1 MVVLWGLREAPG
13 GTRRLLW
20 GFLKETSHGLL
31 GYNQASKVTLVPFP
45 FPFTQMRYLRSEILF
60 IFFCWP
66 GLPVRWCLNP
76 R

>member
-1 MVVLWGLREAPG
+1 MEVVYEDNSVYKGEVMQSTKIRHG
-13 GTRRLLW
+13 HGTYTA
-20 GFLKETSHGLL
+20 TSKSGESYE
-31 GYNQASKVTLVPFP
+31 GQS
-45 FPFTQMRYLRSEILF
+45 YLRSEIIF